1 MIIFLHE
8 LGWLKLIYYFD
19 IMINL
24 KNIKLD
30 NSPSNYIPSPG
41 LLNALEVAYMLKR
54 PLLLTGEPGTGK
66 TQFAFWAA
74 DQLSRTEGFYN
85 TPFIYNT
92 KTASTAQDLFYSYD
106 AIAHFREIH
115 TDQPGGGARTTED
128 FIQLK
133 ALGLAIANAIG
144 RNDIGL
150 SSRILD
156 KSNVAG
162 DRAGSV
168 VLIDEIDKAPR
179 DFPNDLLNEIE
190 NYEFEIKELN
200 TRIRVTDEQQKQKII
215 IILTSNFEKNLPDA
229 FLRRCIYYH
238 IDFPT
243 RERLFEIIIKRLDI
257 SPDDYSNIEKRVNDF
272 FLFHHYPN
280 IIKKPSTSEFIDW
293 IRVLQNDNL
302 LHQEFFLE
310 DRLMKSEALP
320 KYLPILI
327 KNKDDINRLLAQ

>member
-1 MIIFLHE
+1 
-8 LGWLKLIYYFD
+8 
-19 IMINL
+19 MINL

-30 NSPSNYIPSPG
+30 NSPSNYLPSPG

-66 TQFAFWAA
+66 TQFAFWVA
-74 DQLSRTEGFYN
+74 DQLSRSEGFHNSPY
-85 TPFIYNT
+85 IYNT
-92 KTASTAQDLFYSYD
+92 KTSSTAQDLFYSYD
-106 AIAHFREIH
+106 AVAHFRDIR
-115 TDQPGGGARTTED
+115 TDTDEDQGAHKTTED

-144 RNDIGL
+144 RNDLRL
-150 SSRILD
+150 STRILD
-156 KSNVAG
+156 RSNVAT
-162 DRAGSV
+162 DRKGSV

-200 TRIRVTDEQQKQKII
+200 TRIKISDDEQKQKII
-215 IILTSNFEKNLPDA
+215 VILTSNFEKNLPDA

-243 RERLFEIIIKRLDI
+243 KERLFEIILKRLDI
-257 SPDDYSNIEKRVNDF
+257 SPDDYSNIENRVHDF

-280 IIKKPSTSEFIDW
+280 IIKKPSTSELIDW
-293 IRVLQNDNL
+293 IRVLQDDNL
-302 LHQEFFLE
+302 LHHTFFQ
-310 DRLMKSEALP
+310 DNRLVVTDALP

-327 KNKDDINRLLAQ
+327 KNKDDLNRLLAQ

>member
-1 MIIFLHE
+1 MIT
-8 LGWLKLIYYFD
+8 
-19 IMINL
+19 L

-74 DQLSRTEGFYN
+74 DQLSRSEGFHN
-85 TPFIYNT
+85 TPYIYNT
-92 KTASTAQDLFYSYD
+92 KTSSTAQDLFYTYD
-106 AIAHFREIH
+106 AIAHFRDIRQSEE
-115 TDQPGGGARTTED
+115 QRGGKTTED

-144 RNDIGL
+144 RNDLPL

-156 KSNVAG
+156 NSHVTTERK
-162 DRAGSV
+162 GSV

-200 TRIRVTDEQQKQKII
+200 ARVRIAEEEQKQRII
-215 IILTSNFEKNLPDA
+215 IVLTSNFEKNLPDA

-243 RERLFEIIIKRLDI
+243 PERLFEIVIKRLDI
-257 SPDDYSNIEKRVNDF
+257 SSDDYTNIEKRVSDF
-272 FLFHHYPN
+272 LQFHHYPN
-280 IIKKPSTSEFIDW
+280 IIKRPSTSEFIDW
-293 IRVLQNDNL
+293 IRALQNDQI
-302 LHQEFFLE
+302 LHQDFFQE
-310 DRLMKSEALP
+310 DSLVLNDVLP

-327 KNKDDINRLLAQ
+327 KNKDDISRLLAK